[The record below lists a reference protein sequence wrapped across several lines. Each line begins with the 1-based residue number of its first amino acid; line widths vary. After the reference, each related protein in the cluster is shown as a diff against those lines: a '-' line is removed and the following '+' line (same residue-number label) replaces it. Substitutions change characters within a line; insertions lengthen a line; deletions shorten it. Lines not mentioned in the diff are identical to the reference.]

1 MANLDRQKNQVSSY
15 QKLKQKN
22 KELSEQ
28 IHELVLN
35 PNSAKSLQIKNTV
48 GLLYKKNDDGRE

>member
-1 MANLDRQKNQVSSY
+1 MAKLAEQKNQVSSY
-15 QKLKQKN
+15 QKLKKKN
-22 KELSEQ
+22 DELHKQ

-48 GLLYKKNDDGRE
+48 GLLYKKQDDENK